1 MKLSLVVAQGNPAG
15 KEIPIRLSQFLI
27 GRDPDCH
34 LRPASPLVSKRHCA
48 IIQRDNQVF
57 IRDFNST
64 NGTFV
69 NKEQLKGERQ
79 LQSGDELRLGPLVFT
94 VKITDVPSSSD
105 TLSEKVSASLAET
118 QSIPRAEKA
127 AKPGT
132 GTMPA
137 LKTAEGK
144 KAGSSASLPT
154 LKSEAEKQEPSS
166 VSSPKAAAA
175 APPSPP
181 PKAKAGSEDDDI
193 AALLFNLDGDD
204 SSSASKDQIPQGTT
218 VMEAL
223 PKEVLEELDAKAEEA
238 ASSVRAPEKK
248 SNKAKFQDHQAT
260 AEAAKSILDQYMR
273 RSRGQQR

>member
-1 MKLSLVVAQGNPAG
+1 MKLSLVVAQGNPVG
-15 KEIPIRLSQFLI
+15 KEIPIRLSQFVI

-118 QSIPRAEKA
+118 QAIPPAEKVS
-127 AKPGT
+127 KPGT

-137 LKTAEGK
+137 LKSAEGK
-144 KAGSSASLPT
+144 KAGSSASLPA
-154 LKSEAEKQEPSS
+154 LKAQDEKKEPSS
-166 VSSPKAAAA
+166 ASPPKMAAT
-175 APPSPP
+175 PPSSSSK
-181 PKAKAGSEDDDI
+181 PKVSSEDDDI
-193 AALLFNLDGDD
+193 AALLFNLEGDD

-218 VMEAL
+218 VMESL
-223 PKEVLEELDAKAEEA
+223 PKEVLEEIDAKADE
-238 ASSVRAPEKK
+238 ASSAVRAPERK

>member
-69 NKEQLKGERQ
+69 NKEQIKGERQ

-94 VKITDVPSSSD
+94 VKITDIPSSGD

-118 QSIPRAEKA
+118 QAISPAEKV
-127 AKPGT
+127 AKPDT

-137 LKTAEGK
+137 LKTVEGK
-144 KAGSSASLPT
+144 KVGSSANLPA
-154 LKSEAEKQEPSS
+154 LKAEAEKKDPGSATQ
-166 VSSPKAAAA
+166 PKVAAAA
-175 APPSPP
+175 QK
-181 PKAKAGSEDDDI
+181 PKASSEDDDI
-193 AALLFNLDGDD
+193 AALLFNLEGDE
-204 SSSASKDQIPQGTT
+204 SSSASKEQIPQGTT
-218 VMEAL
+218 VMESL
-223 PKEVLEELDAKAEEA
+223 PKEVFEEIDAKAEEA
-238 ASSVRAPEKK
+238 ASAPRAPEKK
-248 SNKAKFQDHQAT
+248 GSKAKYQDHQAT